1 MSSNGN
7 NRQGSRSGVAS
18 WLVIRPAIIEI
29 LLPALTVM
37 FGLQVLRL
45 LVPGLT
51 WILGDRLNL
60 GAVYLG
66 GIALLVF
73 ATAFMAGGLR
83 RLLGG
88 NRSII
93 VTAGGLGLLRLLMQV
108 WWDEP
113 LVNLILAMAGTVLF
127 VIFLP
132 IRLNKSISRSSSTAG
147 YFAIGL
153 LTGLA
158 LDTAVHAALL
168 TYDSIWQTDWPIVL
182 LTVVLVLL
190 QWLLL
195 WSDSASRSYEVDQT
209 SGSVSFGNGVH
220 GAVPPTGQ
228 DNTKVSYGS
237 GKKTWAWLAIGPF
250 LFLQLVVL
258 HNVGRLAVLTGWSL
272 HITAI
277 WVLVAQLIG
286 LVVVVWVLIR
296 GVRFLWIYSLLYG
309 LLLIVASSFTHP
321 ESNGEAFVAL
331 LAMQVSASLLIAFI
345 IAGYA
350 AGGGSGR
357 SAIMVANGIG
367 MLLLVVML
375 LGYYVVHQIKLP
387 YDNTVLEIAAAV
399 IIAVCGVLATVRA
412 RGSLTVSRKLW
423 IVPALSVLL
432 LLPSLAGAIAWHEPE
447 VDTGD
452 GFPVRVMTYN
462 LHNGFNTDGYLGME
476 ALAEVIEESEPDIVV
491 LQEISRGWV
500 ISGRLDI
507 LTWLSQRLDMP
518 YISGPTADP
527 LWGNAILSRYP
538 VVEYV
543 NHELPPRDLFI
554 LRGFTAALVDIGG
567 GEQLQVIATHFHHLD
582 EDTEI
587 RQEQS
592 PVILDFWDGANTTVI
607 LGDLNADPDSA
618 EMTMFREA
626 GLVDAAASVS
636 SSPASTYDSVSRYR
650 RIDYIWVSPD
660 LTVEAVFVPATT
672 ASDHLPVIADISR

>member
-1 MSSNGN
+1 MSGNGN
-7 NRQGSRSGVAS
+7 SSQGIRSGVAQ
-18 WLVIRPAIIEI
+18 WLVIRPVIIEI

-73 ATAFMAGGLR
+73 TTAFMAGGLQ
-83 RLLGG
+83 RLLGE

-93 VTAGGLGLLRLLMQV
+93 ITAGGMGLLRLLMQV
-108 WWDEP
+108 WWGEP
-113 LVNLILAMAGTVLF
+113 LVNLIMVIAGTALF
-127 VIFLP
+127 IIFLP
-132 IRLNKSISRSSSTAG
+132 ISLNKSISRGSSATG

-153 LTGLA
+153 LIGLA
-158 LDTAVHAALL
+158 LDTTVHATLL
-168 TYDSIWQTDWPIVL
+168 TYDSVWKTDWPIVL

-195 WSDSASRSYEVDQT
+195 WSDSVSRSYEINQT
-209 SGSVSFGNGVH
+209 SGRVSFGNGVH
-220 GAVPPTGQ
+220 GAVPPTDK
-228 DNTKVSYGS
+228 DNTKVSYGAA
-237 GKKTWAWLAIGPF
+237 KKTWAWLAIGPF
-250 LFLQLVVL
+250 IFLQLVVL

-272 HITAI
+272 NITAL
-277 WVLVAQLIG
+277 WLLVAQLTGLAIVVLMLVRRERYLWLYG
-286 LVVVVWVLIR
+286 LV
-296 GVRFLWIYSLLYG
+296 YS
-309 LLLIVASSFTHP
+309 LLLIVASLFTYP
-321 ESNGEAFVAL
+321 ESSREAFVAL
-331 LAMQVSASLLIAFI
+331 LAMQVSASMLIAFI
-345 IAGYA
+345 ITGCA
-350 AGGGSGR
+350 ASGGSGR
-357 SAIMVANGIG
+357 SAIMIANGIG
-367 MLLLVVML
+367 MIILVVML
-375 LGYYVVHQIKLP
+375 LGYYVVYQIKLP

-399 IIAVCGVLATVRA
+399 IIAACGFLATVRA
-412 RGSLTVSRKLW
+412 RESLTVNRRLW

-447 VDTGD
+447 TDTGD

-462 LHNGFNTDGYLGME
+462 LHNGFNADGYLGME
-476 ALAEVIEESEPDIVV
+476 ALAEVIEENLPDIVV

-500 ISGRLDI
+500 ISGRLDM

-518 YISGPTADP
+518 YIFGPTADP

-543 NHELPPRDLFI
+543 NYELLPRDLFI
-554 LRGFTAALVDIGG
+554 LRGFTVALIDIGG
-567 GEQLQVIATHFHHLD
+567 GEQLQVIATHFHHID

-592 PVILDFWDGANTTVI
+592 TVILNFWEGASTTVI

-618 EMTMFREA
+618 EMATFREA

-636 SSPASTYDSVSRYR
+636 SSPANTYDSVSRYR

-672 ASDHLPVIADISR
+672 ASDHLPVIADINQ